1 MNTAVALNG
10 RLTDSLERELVRQ
23 EVAQFAEQPFSFAG
37 VNKMTKTILQ
47 AVRAMKIF
55 ARRYKVEFMN
65 G

>member
-1 MNTAVALNG
+1 MHCVAIDG
-10 RLTDSLERELVRQ
+10 KLTDSLERELVRR
-23 EVAQFAEQPFSFAG
+23 EVSQSSESFSFSG
-37 VNKMTKTILQ
+37 VNEMTKAILQ

>member
-1 MNTAVALNG
+1 MHCVALDG
-10 RLTDSLERELVRQ
+10 KLTDSLERELVRQ
-23 EVAQFAEQPFSFAG
+23 EVSQSSEQPFSFSG
-37 VNKMTKTILQ
+37 VNEMTKAILQ